1 MISSFII
8 TFRETLEAALVVG
21 IVLAYL
27 VKTKKEKYN
36 PIVYIAVVS
45 AVIASILGAFLFN
58 ALAGGFEGRAE
69 QIFEGI
75 SMLFAAFLLTFMILW
90 MMKQKHI
97 VVELHK
103 KVSTELKE
111 RHKFGLFSLVFISV
125 LREGIETVI
134 FLGAASFIAAG
145 SNSAIG
151 AVLGIIGAIILGYM
165 LFVLS
170 KRIDIKKFFN
180 VTSVLLVLFAAGLV
194 AHGVHEFEEAGVIP
208 IVVEHVWDINPLQ
221 NPDGSYP
228 ALHENGAIGSILKGL
243 LGYNGNPS
251 LIEVLSYFAYII
263 LILILWKNI
272 ERIHKV
278 I

>member
-75 SMLFAAFLLTFMILW
+75 SMLFAAFLLTFMILL

-194 AHGVHEFEEAGVIP
+194 AHGVHEFYETENKTKGVWCCWCGLSIWRYKIHGP
-208 IVVEHVWDINPLQ
+208 
-221 NPDGSYP
+221 
-228 ALHENGAIGSILKGL
+228 HEFPKGGNGGAVCPVKQ
-243 LGYNGNPS
+243 
-251 LIEVLSYFAYII
+251 
-263 LILILWKNI
+263 
-272 ERIHKV
+272 
-278 I
+278 